1 MIIEEN
7 DLGNLTPPTYSKA
20 MKTTI
25 DSYLKVV
32 EHHVLHSV
40 RLCNRSEKNH
50 SRRKK
55 LLLPKKWDFRRFYY
69 FEKS

>member
-7 DLGNLTPPTYSKA
+7 DLGNLTPPTYGKA
-20 MKTTI
+20 MKASI

-40 RLCNRSEKNH
+40 RWCNRSEKK
-50 SRRKK
+50 SLTEKK
-55 LLLPKKWDFRRFYY
+55 IHYY
-69 FEKS
+69 QKMAFSLIF

>member
-7 DLGNLTPPTYSKA
+7 DLGNLTPPTYGKA

-25 DSYLKVV
+25 GSYLKVV

-40 RLCNRSEKNH
+40 RWWNRSEKNH

-55 LLLPKKWDFRRFYY
+55 FITTKKWHFR
-69 FEKS
+69 